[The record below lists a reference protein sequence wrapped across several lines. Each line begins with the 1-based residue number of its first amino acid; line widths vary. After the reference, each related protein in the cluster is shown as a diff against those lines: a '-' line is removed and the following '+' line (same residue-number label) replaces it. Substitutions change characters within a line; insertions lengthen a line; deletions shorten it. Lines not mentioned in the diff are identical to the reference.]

1 MEKEGLFWSRLREI
15 PNSSVM
21 LLSGPPGAGKSTF
34 CNETAVKRI
43 IEGKPVILVTTDQ
56 SPVKIIDLLKKSGIG
71 EYLPQNL
78 CFVDAYSE
86 TVGLACTPRED
97 TVCANCSDLNSLSI
111 ATTRLQK
118 KMAQKDILLIFDSL
132 TSPYIFCG
140 FEIIRF
146 IRLFLS
152 KFAAEGNSVLVC
164 FDQGCGKKEDLTS
177 IMSLSDVILN
187 MEIKESTRIID
198 VVKHPTLRP
207 EKIEAKIGSIEPERI
222 GIDYLFDNNLW
233 DLNALKK
240 FIQSFL
246 RGEKAA
252 LRRDVGDYVNLIWP
266 NLAQWSGMLWDP
278 KRFPLLKYQLNK
290 EDASSIKKMLKSF
303 PWQIRMLL
311 KFAPNKISN
320 KKEMDRMLRVFA
332 PMCKQERSG
341 IVEYLGDISKADEHY
356 VRVYESSDCS
366 VFEDV
371 GIPMAAYLP
380 SNTAGMC
387 EGFEEKNRE
396 WNAVE
401 TKCIGLGDPYCEF
414 KLVPGQRNELKSYL
428 ESIDNQ
434 IIERIHDR
442 LINRLMG
449 FMINGKPLVNRPIL
463 GSNIHLH
470 TVGHSFS
477 FPYMAGERY
486 QMALRMGGT
495 KAGMEVGKHLM
506 NAGLSE
512 DEALKKIYHFLKHC
526 KIGKLTIGETIK
538 VKDNCESIYMKLLKI
553 KTEESQCFF
562 TTGFLNGFFITVK
575 NKHVK
580 EIKCAATGDPY
591 CEWEIR

>member
-1 MEKEGLFWSRLREI
+1 LFWSRLQDI
-15 PNSSVM
+15 PDSSVM

-34 CNETAVKRI
+34 CNEAAVKRI
-43 IEGKPVILVTTDQ
+43 IEDKPVIVVTTDQ
-56 SPVKIIDLLKKSGIG
+56 SPVKIIDLLKKRGIG
-71 EYLPQNL
+71 EYLPKNL

-111 ATTRLQK
+111 ATTRLQR
-118 KMAQKDILLIFDSL
+118 KMAQNDILLIFDSL

-140 FEIIRF
+140 SEIIRF

-177 IMSLSDVILN
+177 IMSISDAILN
-187 MEIKESTRIID
+187 MEIKESKRIVD
-198 VVKHPTLRP
+198 VVKHPMLKP
-207 EKIEAKIGSIEPERI
+207 EKIEAKIGPIETERI
-222 GIDYLFDNNLW
+222 GINYLFDNNLW
-233 DLNALKK
+233 DFNILKK

-252 LRRDVGDYVNLIWP
+252 FRQDVGDYVNLIWP

-278 KRFPLLKYQLNK
+278 KRFPLMKYELNK
-290 EDASSIKKMLKSF
+290 EDASSIKEMLKSF
-303 PWQIRMLL
+303 PLQIRMLL
-311 KFAPNKISN
+311 KLVAPKKISN
-320 KKEMDRMLRVFA
+320 KKEMEKMLRIFA
-332 PMCKQERSG
+332 PMCRQEHSG
-341 IVEYLGDISKADEHY
+341 IVEYLGDKSKTDEHY
-356 VRVYESSDCS
+356 VRVYEGFDCCA
-366 VFEDV
+366 FEDV

-387 EGFEEKNRE
+387 EGFDEGKRE

-414 KLVPGQRNELKSYL
+414 KLVPGQTNELKNYL
-428 ESIDNQ
+428 GSIDNQ
-434 IIERIHDR
+434 VIDKIHDR

-449 FMINGKPLVNRPIL
+449 FMLDGKPLVNRPRL
-463 GSNIHLH
+463 GSDIHLH
-470 TVGHSFS
+470 AVGHSFS

-495 KAGMEVGKHLM
+495 KAGKEVAEHLM

-512 DEALKKIYHFLKHC
+512 DEAIKRVINFLQYC
-526 KIGKLTIGETIK
+526 KVGKVTAGETIQIL
-538 VKDNCESIYMKLLKI
+538 DNCETLVMKTTNI
-553 KTEESQCFF
+553 KVEQPICYF
-562 TTGFLNGFFITVK
+562 TTGFLNGLYSAVK
-575 NKHVK
+575 NKHVR
-580 EIKCAATGDPY
+580 EIKCIAAGDPY
-591 CEWEIR
+591 CEWEIG